1 MERDQGLPPVGDQPG
16 HQVHILRVAEETSHH
31 PVRPSAIRSVS
42 LHTGLYRHCCSHR
55 PHLSSPDGSGQASPP
70 HQSHMTRTL
79 CPGTSKTWQP
89 LRGDRRDRGGDRLSE
104 RSAGTVPRSSVQA
117 APISN
122 SGRLHVHELREHL
135 PAGQHFDGITG
146 GHSYKVCQ
154 DIMIWKS
161 NIFLP
166 RDWICRIFIVTSVTL
181 TTQIERKKRTVWRTT
196 TLWSLNLLEQTRQQ
210 DREQRRH
217 LY

>member
-1 MERDQGLPPVGDQPG
+1 
-16 HQVHILRVAEETSHH
+16 
-31 PVRPSAIRSVS
+31 
-42 LHTGLYRHCCSHR
+42 
-55 PHLSSPDGSGQASPP
+55 
-70 HQSHMTRTL
+70 
-79 CPGTSKTWQP
+79 
-89 LRGDRRDRGGDRLSE
+89 
-104 RSAGTVPRSSVQA
+104 
-117 APISN
+117 
-122 SGRLHVHELREHL
+122 
-135 PAGQHFDGITG
+135 
-146 GHSYKVCQ
+146 
-154 DIMIWKS
+154 MIWKS